1 MSVLVA
7 SGADTLS
14 NRFVK
19 VLARAPRLFII
30 SRSHPLA
37 SLVACPEENSIKN
50 PQKFSLHHL
59 ENQTLVSGV
68 PGQKICEDISQ
79 IITKYRLN
87 NLSLVPVQNRKTNI
101 AMAEC
106 GLAIAFLP
114 AIYVTKPENHPE
126 KKEEPPGI
134 DKQCAIYKEK
144 YLTCKPLAKRAHVC
158 IEQEN
163 VSLIK
168 QLLLVIEPK
177 ASISGYI
184 NNIVNEHLEK
194 CKPEII
200 KLYKEKKADYGN

>member
-1 MSVLVA
+1 MIMEQSFDILTTV
-7 SGADTLS
+7 
-14 NRFVK
+14 
-19 VLARAPRLFII
+19 
-30 SRSHPLA
+30 
-37 SLVACPEENSIKN
+37 
-50 PQKFSLHHL
+50 
-59 ENQTLVSGV
+59 VSGTGV
-68 PGQKICEDISQ
+68 FLLVVTAIHASA
-79 IITKYRLN
+79 RLLQMTFGKKN
-87 NLSLVPVQNRKTNI
+87 GLNRKDTAKSNK
-101 AMAEC
+101 A
-106 GLAIAFLP
+106 
-114 AIYVTKPENHPE
+114 VKNTKPANLPE
-126 KKEEPPGI
+126 KKEEHPGI

>member
-1 MSVLVA
+1 M
-7 SGADTLS
+7 
-14 NRFVK
+14 
-19 VLARAPRLFII
+19 
-30 SRSHPLA
+30 
-37 SLVACPEENSIKN
+37 
-50 PQKFSLHHL
+50 
-59 ENQTLVSGV
+59 
-68 PGQKICEDISQ
+68 
-79 IITKYRLN
+79 
-87 NLSLVPVQNRKTNI
+87 NRKDTAKSNK
-101 AMAEC
+101 AVKNTE
-106 GLAIAFLP
+106 P
-114 AIYVTKPENHPE
+114 ANLPE
-126 KKEEPPGI
+126 KGRAPGI

>member
-1 MSVLVA
+1 MIMEQSFDILTTV
-7 SGADTLS
+7 
-14 NRFVK
+14 
-19 VLARAPRLFII
+19 
-30 SRSHPLA
+30 
-37 SLVACPEENSIKN
+37 
-50 PQKFSLHHL
+50 
-59 ENQTLVSGV
+59 VSGTAV
-68 PGQKICEDISQ
+68 FLLVVTAIHASA
-79 IITKYRLN
+79 RL
-87 NLSLVPVQNRKTNI
+87 LQMTFGKKSGLNRKD
-101 AMAEC
+101 
-106 GLAIAFLP
+106 
-114 AIYVTKPENHPE
+114 TKPENHPE
-126 KKEEPPGI
+126 KKEEPP
-134 DKQCAIYKEK
+134 AIYKEK

>member
-1 MSVLVA
+1 MLVA
-7 SGADTLS
+7 SGADVAS

-19 VLARAPRLFII
+19 VLARAPRLFMI

-37 SLVACPEENSIKN
+37 SLVARPEKNSVEN

-59 ENQTLVSGV
+59 ENQTLVSGI

-87 NLSLVPVQNRKTNI
+87 NLSLVPVQNCKTNI

-126 KKEEPPGI
+126 LL
-134 DKQCAIYKEK
+134 
-144 YLTCKPLAKRAHVC
+144 YLYSDDPLAQWCMTVRHKNSRLIP
-158 IEQEN
+158 IERRFIDLASA
-163 VSLIK
+163 VFSGK
-168 QLLLVIEPK
+168 EP
-177 ASISGYI
+177 
-184 NNIVNEHLEK
+184 V
-194 CKPEII
+194 
-200 KLYKEKKADYGN
+200 

>member
-1 MSVLVA
+1 MIMEQSFDILTTV
-7 SGADTLS
+7 
-14 NRFVK
+14 
-19 VLARAPRLFII
+19 
-30 SRSHPLA
+30 
-37 SLVACPEENSIKN
+37 
-50 PQKFSLHHL
+50 
-59 ENQTLVSGV
+59 VSGTAV
-68 PGQKICEDISQ
+68 LLLVVTAIHASA
-79 IITKYRLN
+79 RLLQMTFGKKSG
-87 NLSLVPVQNRKTNI
+87 LSRKD
-101 AMAEC
+101 
-106 GLAIAFLP
+106 
-114 AIYVTKPENHPE
+114 TKPENHPE

-144 YLTCKPLAKRAHVC
+144 HLTCKPLAKRAHVC